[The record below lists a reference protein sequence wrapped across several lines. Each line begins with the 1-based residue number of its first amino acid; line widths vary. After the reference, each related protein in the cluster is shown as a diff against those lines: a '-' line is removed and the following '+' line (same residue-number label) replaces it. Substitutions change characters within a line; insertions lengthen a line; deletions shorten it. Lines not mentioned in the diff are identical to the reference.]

1 MYIYIY
7 ISWCKR
13 GNLVGSMHVS
23 NSTFSSDSIGWE
35 IVEIMLTRTKAEFG
49 LRILK
54 DRLVK
59 FVLIFLDLNS

>member
-1 MYIYIY
+1 
-7 ISWCKR
+7 
-13 GNLVGSMHVS
+13 MHVS
-23 NSTFSSDSIGWE
+23 NSSTFSSDSIGWE
-35 IVEIMLTRTKAEFG
+35 IVEIMLTITKAEFG

>member
-1 MYIYIY
+1 M
-7 ISWCKR
+7 SAGAREETWLEK
-13 GNLVGSMHVS
+13 SMHVS
-23 NSTFSSDSIGWE
+23 NSSTFSSDSIGWE
-35 IVEIMLTRTKAEFG
+35 IVEIMLTITKAEFG